1 MTVVRDHGGN
11 PNEEDAFCG
20 AFFPEIRDGAGVRIL
35 VTGGAGFIG
44 SHLVR
49 LLLRRPSITRVV
61 NYDALTYA
69 GNPANNMREAEDARY
84 RFVHADILDGGT
96 LARVVKDERVDAV
109 FHLAAESHV
118 DRSLQDP
125 SPFVR
130 TNVEGTLR
138 VLDVV
143 RAHPAMRLVH
153 VSTDEVY
160 GALSADG
167 LPLKEDARLAP
178 MNPYAASKAGADH
191 LVASYAHT
199 YSLDIVTTRSSN
211 NYGPFQLPE
220 KMIPRF
226 ILRAL
231 FAHDLPLFGD
241 GEHLRSWIHV
251 SDHCE
256 GLVRALESGKRG
268 EIYHLGSNEELENRV
283 VGDRILALTKSASR
297 LVHVTDRIGHD
308 RRYAIDSTKALREL
322 GFRMTIDFE
331 TGLRDTVRW
340 YQENPEWWKP
350 LTAHAQ

>member
-1 MTVVRDHGGN
+1 M
-11 PNEEDAFCG
+11 
-20 AFFPEIRDGAGVRIL
+20 EIRDGASVRIL

-69 GNPANNMREAEDARY
+69 GNPANNLREAGNARY
-84 RFVHADILDGGT
+84 RFVHGNILDGGT
-96 LARVVKDERVDAV
+96 LASVIEEERIDAI

-118 DRSLQDP
+118 DRSIMDS

-130 TNVEGTLR
+130 TNVEGTLS

-143 RAHPAMRLVH
+143 RAHPALRLVH

-178 MNPYAASKAGADH
+178 TNPYAASKAGADH

-241 GEHLRSWIHV
+241 GKQLRSWIHV
-251 SDHCE
+251 SDHCD
-256 GLVRALESGKRG
+256 GLVCTLERGVRG
-268 EIYHLGSNEELENRV
+268 EIYHLGSSDELENRF
-283 VGDRILALTKSASR
+283 VGERILALTESASR
-297 LVHVTDRIGHD
+297 LAHVTDRVGHD
-308 RRYAIDSTKALREL
+308 RRYAIDSSKASTEL
-322 GFRMTIDFE
+322 GFRRSVDFE

-340 YQENPEWWKP
+340 YQENPTWWMP
-350 LTAHAQ
+350 LAAHAQ